1 MCGLLAESK
10 ERYTKEGFEIGFVI
24 GFVIGFERGLVEGD
38 ERRAIMTIT
47 DLVRDGIF
55 GLEEAIDYFE
65 ISLDRRD
72 YVREMVV
79 ENLCRSDADS
89 LT

>member
-1 MCGLLAESK
+1 MCGLLADSK

-47 DLVRDGIF
+47 NLVCDEIF

-65 ISLDRRD
+65 IPLDRRD
-72 YVREMVV
+72 YVRERVV
-79 ENLCRSDADS
+79 ENLSRSDADS
-89 LT
+89 LA